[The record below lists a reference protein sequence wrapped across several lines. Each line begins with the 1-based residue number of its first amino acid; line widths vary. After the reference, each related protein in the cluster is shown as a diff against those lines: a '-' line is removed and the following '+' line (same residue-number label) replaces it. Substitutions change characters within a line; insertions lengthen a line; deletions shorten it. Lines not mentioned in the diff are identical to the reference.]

1 MLENLKLFLMIL
13 EKGSLSAA
21 GRELGLSPASVSER
35 LMMLESYYKATFL
48 TRTTRSLS
56 LTDEGRMF
64 AEGARRLLA
73 EADELESRIR
83 SGTQKISGPIK
94 ITAPVDLGQTRV
106 VPILD
111 RFLVQHPAVTI
122 DLNLTDSFVD
132 LASQGIDFAIRYG
145 KFSNSTLKARAIGD
159 NRRLVCG
166 SPEYLQRRGT
176 PLHPDDL
183 NQHDCI
189 MMRFMQGIDRVWS
202 FQVDGAPYAVSVN
215 GQRTTN
221 NGQLIKQWALQ
232 GQGLC
237 KKSIWD
243 VEADLVAGRLV
254 EVLADYALPPTAL
267 HIVYPPSRVQP
278 RRVTKLIDVI
288 AEELAMINV
297 PNTQVNLLMD
307 NRPFIAG
314 LR

>member
-1 MLENLKLFLMIL
+1 MLENLKLFLMIV

-35 LMMLESYYKATFL
+35 LMMLEAYYKATFL

-56 LTDEGRMF
+56 LTDEGRVF

-111 RFLVQHPAVTI
+111 RFLAQHPDVTI

-132 LASQGIDFAIRYG
+132 LVSQGIDFAIRYG
-145 KFSNSTLKARAIGD
+145 KFSNTTLKAKPIGE
-159 NRRLVCG
+159 NRRLICG
-166 SPEYLQRRGT
+166 SPNYLHHRGI

-183 NQHDCI
+183 LHHECI
-189 MMRFMQGIDRVWS
+189 MMRFMQGIDRIWS
-202 FQVDGAPYAVSVN
+202 FQANGAPYAVSVN

-243 VEADLVAGRLV
+243 VQADLAAGRLV
-254 EVLADYALPPTAL
+254 EVLAPYALSPTAL
-267 HIVYPPSRVQP
+267 HIVYPPARVQP
-278 RRVTKLIDVI
+278 RRVARLIDVI
-288 AEELAMINV
+288 VQELAIN
-297 PNTQVNLLMD
+297 NAED
-307 NRPFIAG
+307 
-314 LR
+314 

>member
-1 MLENLKLFLMIL
+1 MSLK
-13 EKGSLSAA
+13 AA
-21 GRELGLSPASVSER
+21 SDR
-35 LMMLESYYKATFL
+35 
-48 TRTTRSLS
+48 
-56 LTDEGRMF
+56 
-64 AEGARRLLA
+64 AR
-73 EADELESRIR
+73 
-83 SGTQKISGPIK
+83 KKYPPIK

-202 FQVDGAPYAVSVN
+202 FRSMARPMPFRSTGSAPP
-215 GQRTTN
+215 
-221 NGQLIKQWALQ
+221 I
-232 GQGLC
+232 
-237 KKSIWD
+237 
-243 VEADLVAGRLV
+243 
-254 EVLADYALPPTAL
+254 TA
-267 HIVYPPSRVQP
+267 S
-278 RRVTKLIDVI
+278 
-288 AEELAMINV
+288 
-297 PNTQVNLLMD
+297 
-307 NRPFIAG
+307 
-314 LR
+314 